1 MRHGEDKTGADKRMR
16 LLTAAREA
24 FMEEGY
30 RASVDGIAARA
41 GVAKQTLYN
50 HFSNKEDLFIEVINQ
65 GSASVVVSLGETGSG
80 LRNSLLQFAAT
91 FRQRALESES
101 TALMRI
107 LTAEINRLPE
117 LTREFFAKGPGQTQA
132 RLAEFL
138 SGAMTRGEMRQ
149 DDPRFAADMLM
160 GMLLNIDFAR
170 CQCAISMDEE
180 GEDQRCEQIVECF
193 LRAFAPQA

>member
-1 MRHGEDKTGADKRMR
+1 MRQGEDTVCGDTRSR
-16 LLTAAREA
+16 ILQVARAA
-24 FMEEGY
+24 FMEDGY

-50 HFSNKEDLFIEVINQ
+50 HFSNKEELFIEVINQ
-65 GSASVVVSLGETGSG
+65 GSASVVVSLGETGSD
-80 LRNSLLQFAAT
+80 LRHSLLQFAAT
-91 FRQRALESES
+91 FRQRALESDS

-117 LTREFFAKGPGQTQA
+117 LTREFFAKRPGQTQA

-138 SGAMTRGEMRQ
+138 SGAMARRELRRG
-149 DDPRFAADMLM
+149 DPHFAADMLM

-170 CQCAISMDEE
+170 RQCAIPLDER
-180 GEDQRCEQIVECF
+180 GEAQRCEQIVDCF
-193 LRAFAPQA
+193 LRAFAPQV

>member
-1 MRHGEDKTGADKRMR
+1 MRHCDEKSCADKRMR
-16 LLTAAREA
+16 LLAAAREA

-30 RASVDGIAARA
+30 RTSVDGIAARA

-50 HFSNKEDLFIEVINQ
+50 HFSNKEELFIEVINQ
-65 GSASVVVSLGETGSG
+65 GSASVVVSLGETGGG
-80 LRNSLLQFAAT
+80 LRNALLQFAAT

-101 TALMRI
+101 TVLMRI
-107 LTAEINRLPE
+107 LTTEINRLPE

-138 SGAMTRGEMRQ
+138 SDAMARGELRR
-149 DDPRFAADMLM
+149 DDPHFAADMLM

-170 CQCAISMDEE
+170 RQCAIPLDER
-180 GEDQRCEQIVECF
+180 GEAQRCEQIVDCF
-193 LRAFAPQA
+193 LRAFAPQV